1 MGLKWT
7 DVREIAIALDEAH
20 PDADPLKVNFVE
32 LRDWVLELDDFSD
45 DPRHCGERVLE
56 AIQMTWI
63 EERD

>member
-1 MGLKWT
+1 MGMKWT